1 MTLPLKVR
9 LGNVKRTFYCF
20 FLQSVK
26 LTKLRG
32 ATKSPPAK
40 NVIVQLVKAFDMTIN
55 FGHEILFG
63 KKILISS
70 A

>member
-1 MTLPLKVR
+1 MTLALKVR
-9 LGNVKRTFYCF
+9 LGPLLLV

-26 LTKLRG
+26 LTKQRG
-32 ATKSPPAK
+32 TTKSPPAK

-63 KKILISS
+63 KRF
-70 A
+70 